1 MFPGPVVRDPVPLDR
16 GTSEAGWIP
25 ASRCGIVGAVVKAGD
40 VLENPV
46 TGDRVSFLRTAAET
60 EDGSLEY
67 ELVFR
72 PRGFVVQE
80 HLHPRQDERHEVVT
94 GRLGLRLEE
103 TEQVLEAGDSVL
115 VRAGTPHRLF
125 AVGNDPVH
133 AKFELRP
140 ALRSAE
146 LIATFFRLA
155 NEGKVDRK
163 GNPRPLQ
170 LALIAR
176 EFEPEGYA
184 TRPPLAVQRV
194 LFAPLAALAR
204 RRGLS
209 AL

>member
-1 MFPGPVVRDPVPLDR
+1 
-16 GTSEAGWIP
+16 
-25 ASRCGIVGAVVKAGD
+25 VVKAGD

-80 HLHPRQDERHEVVT
+80 HLHPSQDERHEVVT

-125 AVGNDPVH
+125 AVGDDPVH